1 MITLSNVTLTYPDG
15 ASRIIAVDNVSLAVA
30 RGSVVGLSGPSGSGK
45 SSLLAVISTLI
56 RPDSG
61 SVRIDDVEV
70 TGLSL
75 SERAELRRDHLGIV
89 FQQSNL
95 LPALTAL
102 EQLLV
107 MEKLGARTPRG
118 GASKAE
124 TRRHSR
130 SRAMDLLAAVGV
142 ERQAHKF
149 PAMLSGGERQRVN
162 IARALMN
169 DPTVLVVDEP
179 TSSLDQARGTSIL
192 NLITRLTIEQN
203 TATVLVTHD
212 EQQLQR
218 FETYYVMVD
227 GVATRQTL
235 AADAQQTPP
244 PALLTTGISGIP
256 IRIP

>member
-1 MITLSNVTLTYPDG
+1 MITLENVTLTYPDG
-15 ASRIIAVDNVSLAVA
+15 ASRIVAVDSVSLTIS
-30 RGSVVGLSGPSGSGK
+30 RGSVVGITGPSGSGK

-70 TGLSL
+70 TALSPA
-75 SERAELRRDHLGIV
+75 ERAALRRDHLGIV

-95 LPALTAL
+95 LPALTSL

-107 MEKLGARTPRG
+107 MERLGSGRQRSG
-118 GASKAE
+118 S
-124 TRRHSR
+124 RRHGR
-130 SRAMDLLAAVGV
+130 SHAMDLLAAVGV
-142 ERQAHKF
+142 ERQADRM

-169 DPTVLVVDEP
+169 DPTVLVIDEP

-212 EQQLQR
+212 EQQLHR
-218 FETYYVMVD
+218 FDTSYLMVD
-227 GVATRQTL
+227 GVATRQGAPGPSTL
-235 AADAQQTPP
+235 AGEAVTADA
-244 PALLTTGISGIP
+244 
-256 IRIP
+256 